1 MSDDGTERDHEG
13 EMERDK
19 ERERRPCRDSY
30 IILMKGSAAL
40 DQAEAGPNGNQG
52 IAKYNLKKC
61 FNIKVHILLISSNLS
76 SLSLLFLCHG
86 HFYKRT
92 NSKKSSGQ
100 NLQL

>member
-52 IAKYNLKKC
+52 IAKYNLKKTLQHKSAH
-61 FNIKVHILLISSNLS
+61 FTNFFQP
-76 SLSLLFLCHG
+76 FLT
-86 HFYKRT
+86 F
-92 NSKKSSGQ
+92 SIIPLPWSF
-100 NLQL
+100 LQENQQ